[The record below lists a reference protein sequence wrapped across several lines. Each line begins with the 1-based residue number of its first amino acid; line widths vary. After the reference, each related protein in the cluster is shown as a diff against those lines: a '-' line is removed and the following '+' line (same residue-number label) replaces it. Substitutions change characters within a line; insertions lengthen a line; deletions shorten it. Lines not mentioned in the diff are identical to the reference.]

1 MNHTHQAAKFRPV
14 YVTPE
19 EVRCTGEHRGGLCD
33 KLLLESL
40 GGWAVAK
47 CSRCGTRK
55 TYRRKGVDVAP

>member
-19 EVRCTGEHRGGLCD
+19 DVRCTGEHRGRLCD

-40 GGWAVAK
+40 DGEAVAK

-55 TYRRKGVDVAP
+55 TYRRKALDTDP